1 MRIRQ
6 TGAALVLGMLAVAR
20 AASAQVTPAAGYTP
34 PDDTQSIKV
43 GALIFYDFTY
53 TKSPKVVDAAGNLI
67 SANAFNVTR
76 TYINVTGNVSHRLA
90 FRITPDITRESG
102 PGSSLNGSLT
112 FRLKYGYAQIGLDDY
127 TGQWKQTW
135 VRLGIQ
141 QHPFIDAQEG
151 VYRYRFQGTVFV
163 ERDGGIPSS
172 DAGVTFHTNFPN
184 NFGDFHAGFYNGEG
198 YGKAEVN
205 DQKSFQMRATLRPMP
220 GGSSRPRDCVSR
232 ASSAAITSSGT
243 PSAPSGS
250 AASGTSIPTSMAASI
265 SSAARIRRCRRP
277 PKSTRAAGRSSS
289 TPFFK
294 EKGNG
299 FEALVRYDSY
309 HAEPRGDAR
318 RQHLDAQ
325 PDDRRRRLLVPAPGR
340 LRDGGAS
347 VRLRAGEV
355 RPLRTFGRT
364 ATQQR
369 YTVHGLISF

>member
-6 TGAALVLGMLAVAR
+6 IGVALVLGLLAVVRVAD
-20 AASAQVTPAAGYTP
+20 AQVTPAAGYTP
-34 PDDTQSIKV
+34 SDDTQTIRV

-53 TKSPKVVDAAGNLI
+53 TKSPKITDAAGNLV

-76 TYINVTGNVSHRLA
+76 TYINVTGNISHRLA

-102 PGSSLNGSLT
+102 TGSSLNGSLT
-112 FRLKYGYAQIGLDDY
+112 FRLKYGYAQINLDDY

-141 QHPFIDAQEG
+141 QHPFIDAQEA

-172 DAGVTFHTNFPN
+172 DAGVTFHTNFPSN
-184 NFGDFHAGFYNGEG
+184 YGEIHAGFYNGEG
-198 YGKAEVN
+198 YGKAETN
-205 DQKSFQMRATLRPMP
+205 DQKSFQLRATLRPMP
-220 GGSSRPRDCVSR
+220 GGSIAAKGLRVTSFFSRDHVVKDAERSKFIASVWYEHPRLNGGFDF
-232 ASSAAITSSGT
+232 ISGKDQT
-243 PSAPSGS
+243 L
-250 AASGTSIPTSMAASI
+250 PTSTTLDSRGW
-265 SSAARIRRCRRP
+265 SFWV
-277 PKSTRAAGRSSS
+277 

-299 FEALVRYDSY
+299 FEALLRYDSY
-309 HAEPRGDAR
+309 
-318 RQHLDAQ
+318 Q
-325 PDDRRRRLLVPAPGR
+325 PSRAATFDGSISTRNRTIAGVSYWFPHPGGTATAALLFDFEQVKFDHFAPSPA
-340 LRDGGAS
+340 
-347 VRLRAGEV
+347 
-355 RPLRTFGRT
+355 T